1 MADLALTRTASRFE
15 SACERVSLGARSARP
30 YLYLAPLMLVL
41 GAFTFWPLLQV
52 VLLSFQ
58 TWNLNPD
65 VPSRFVGLDNY
76 RGVISSSLFGAA
88 LVNTALYL
96 LAAIPLKVILPI
108 PVAIFIWSLG
118 RRGETYRVIVF
129 LPTLISFVA
138 ASVAWVWLLSP
149 LGGYLAVLLETFGI
163 RMAGLLTNADTAL
176 WTILGIATWKGFG
189 FNVLLYLAGLTR
201 IDRSMMEAMRID
213 GASDVRIVRD
223 LILPMLGPSMVLVL
237 VTTVI
242 FTMQQVFTPIDVLTK
257 GGPANST
264 TNLFYMTYQYTFVGF
279 NVGYGAAATVL
290 LCALV
295 FLVAFL
301 KFRVADRFV
310 HYTD

>member
-1 MADLALTRTASRFE
+1 MADLALTRTPSRLE
-15 SACERVSLGARSARP
+15 GARDRVSFGVRSARP
-30 YLYLAPLMLVL
+30 YLYLAPLILVL

-52 VLLSFQ
+52 LLLSFQ

-65 VPSRFVGLDNY
+65 VPSRFVGFDNY
-76 RGVISSSLFGAA
+76 RGVMSSSLFGAA
-88 LVNTALYL
+88 LVNTALYM
-96 LAAIPLKVILPI
+96 LAAIPLKVMLPI

-201 IDRSMMEAMRID
+201 IDRSLMEAMRID
-213 GASDVRIVRD
+213 GASDVQIVRD
-223 LILPMLGPSMVLVL
+223 LILPMLGPSIVLVL

-295 FLVAFL
+295 FLVTFL

>member
-1 MADLALTRTASRFE
+1 MATLALTDKSSRF
-15 SACERVSLGARSARP
+15 ATAGERMTLAARSARP
-30 YLYLAPLMLVL
+30 YLYLAPFILVL
-41 GAFTFWPLLQV
+41 GIFTFWPLLQV
-52 VLLSFQ
+52 LLLSFQ

-76 RGVISSSLFGAA
+76 LGVVSSSLFGAA
-88 LVNTALYL
+88 LANTALYL
-96 LAAIPLKVILPI
+96 LAAIPLKVILPL

-118 RRGETYRVIVF
+118 RRGEIYRVIVF

-149 LGGYLAVLLETFGI
+149 LGGYLAVLLETGGV
-163 RMAGLLTNADTAL
+163 RMTGLLTSADTAL

-201 IDRSMMEAMRID
+201 IDRSLIEAMRID
-213 GASDVRIVRD
+213 GATDARIVCD
-223 LILPMLGPSMVLVL
+223 LIVPMLGPTIVLVL

-264 TNLFYMTYQYTFVGF
+264 TNLFYMTYQYTFVAF
-279 NVGYGAAATVL
+279 NVGYGAAATVI

-295 FLVAFL
+295 FVVAFL
-301 KFRVADRFV
+301 KFSVADRLA

>member
-1 MADLALTRTASRFE
+1 MAELALSRAP
-15 SACERVSLGARSARP
+15 SLERMRGISHHVRSARP
-30 YLYLAPLMLVL
+30 YLYLAPFLLVL

-52 VLLSFQ
+52 VYLSFQ
-58 TWNLNPD
+58 VWNLNPD
-65 VPSRFVGLDNY
+65 VPSRFAGLGNY
-76 RGVISSSLFGAA
+76 AGVMSSSLFNAA
-88 LVNTALYL
+88 LVNTAIYV

-118 RRGETYRVIVF
+118 RRGEVYRVIVF

-149 LGGYLAVLLETFGI
+149 LGGYLAVVLETFGI
-163 RMAGLLTNADTAL
+163 RMTGLLTNADTAL

-201 IDRSMMEAMRID
+201 IDRSLIEAMRID
-213 GASDVRIVRD
+213 GASDARIVRD
-223 LILPMLGPSMVLVL
+223 LIVPLLGPSIVLVL

-264 TNLFYMTYQYTFVGF
+264 TNLFYMTYQYTFITF
-279 NVGYGAAATVL
+279 NVGYGAAATVI

-295 FLVAFL
+295 FVVAFL
-301 KFRVADRFV
+301 KFRLADRFV
-310 HYTD
+310 HYSG

>member
-1 MADLALTRTASRFE
+1 MAELALTRPHRRLEFARGRAS
-15 SACERVSLGARSARP
+15 AWGTSARP
-30 YLYLAPLMLVL
+30 YLYLAPFMIVL
-41 GAFTFWPLLQV
+41 GAFTFWPLLQTL
-52 VLLSFQ
+52 LLSFQ
-58 TWNLNPD
+58 AWNLNPD
-65 VPSRFVGLDNY
+65 VPSRFVGFDNY
-76 RGVISSSLFGAA
+76 RGVVSSSLFGAA
-88 LVNTALYL
+88 LANTALYL
-96 LAAIPLKVILPI
+96 LAAIPLKVILPL

-118 RRGETYRVIVF
+118 QRGEAYRVIVF

-149 LGGYLAVLLETFGI
+149 LGGYLALWLETFGL

-176 WTILGIATWKGFG
+176 WAILGIATWKGFG

-201 IDRSMMEAMRID
+201 IDRSLIEAMRID
-213 GASDVRIVRD
+213 GATDARIVRD
-223 LILPMLGPSMVLVL
+223 LIVPMLGPSIVLVL
-237 VTTVI
+237 ITTII

-279 NVGYGAAATVL
+279 NVGFGAAATVI

-295 FLVAFL
+295 FLVAFV
-301 KFRVADRFV
+301 KFRIADRLV